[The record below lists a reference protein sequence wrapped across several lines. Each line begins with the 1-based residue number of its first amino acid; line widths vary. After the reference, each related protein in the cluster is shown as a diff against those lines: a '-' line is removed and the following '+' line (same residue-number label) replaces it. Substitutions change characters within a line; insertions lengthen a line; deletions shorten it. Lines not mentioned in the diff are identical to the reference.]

1 MMNKYC
7 NEGTAHFNLDKTL
20 TSIN

>member
-1 MMNKYC
+1 MNKYC